1 MCGVDN
7 APQCGS
13 FGAQEGASAL
23 ETNGGAKVYPKPCEG
38 GNEGVGQQL
47 EWPWEGTTH
56 PAAFS
61 VIVRNGVA
69 AEWNLRGSWVAGAFT
84 YVPPILSLLLQLLQD
99 W

>member
-7 APQCGS
+7 AGQCGNL
-13 FGAQEGASAL
+13 GAQEGAGAS
-23 ETNGGAKVYPKPCEG
+23 ETNCGAMVYPKPS
-38 GNEGVGQQL
+38 EGVNESVGRQL

-69 AEWNLRGSWVAGAFT
+69 AEWNLRGSWVAGAYT
-84 YVPPILSLLLQLLQD
+84 CDSAIPELWCTTLE
-99 W
+99 